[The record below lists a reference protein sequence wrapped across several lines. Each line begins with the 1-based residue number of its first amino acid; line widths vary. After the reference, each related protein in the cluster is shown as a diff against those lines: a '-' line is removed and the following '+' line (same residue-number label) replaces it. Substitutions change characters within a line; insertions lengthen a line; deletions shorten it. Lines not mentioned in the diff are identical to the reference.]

1 MLDFKSYSC
10 KSLSKE
16 VHIDGVKSALKGFAS
31 IRPVVVLE
39 PDSFKTKFDKY
50 SNDCQL
56 KAAQKSHYLHCR
68 MEAFHF
74 VLNLR

>member
-1 MLDFKSYSC
+1 M
-10 KSLSKE
+10 
-16 VHIDGVKSALKGFAS
+16 VKSALKGFIIIKA
-31 IRPVVVLE
+31 VVVLE
-39 PDSFKTKFDKY
+39 PDRFKTEFDKY